1 MNDFVSVCIYLKNF
15 ELLCMKICC
24 YLQDIVSANAMLEEV
39 KQSGKF
45 SKMIELILLMG
56 NFMNAG
62 SRNEMT
68 IGFELS
74 FISKARIN
82 TFI

>member
-1 MNDFVSVCIYLKNF
+1 MTLSVPAFFENF
-15 ELLCMKICC
+15 ELLFMKICC

-74 FISKARIN
+74 FISKARID
-82 TFI
+82 ILL